1 MYLRSD
7 WSPSPEDLALL
18 EQYLT
23 AEERELFER
32 MDPPDRQHSF
42 KVANLCA
49 RSLDN
54 FPDANRDE
62 IMKAALLHDVGKI
75 GANLDLGFR
84 TCWVLSHKVAPW
96 LMDWLS
102 LHSEH
107 SRPGTFR
114 HKMWLQRTHAH
125 AGAQVLREL
134 GVAETVCKMV
144 EATATRR
151 EPGDPLDWQ
160 IIKAADGDVVLAP
173 GDEKG

>member
-1 MYLRSD
+1 MYLRRD

-18 EQYLT
+18 ERYLT
-23 AEERELFER
+23 PEERELFER
-32 MDPPDRQHSF
+32 MDPPDQQHSF

-54 FPDANRDE
+54 FPDANRDA

-84 TCWVLSHKVAPW
+84 TCWVLSHKLAPW

-107 SRPGTFR
+107 ARPGTFR

-125 AGAQVLREL
+125 SGAQVLREM
-134 GVAETVCKMV
+134 GVAETVCRLV

-151 EPGDPLDWQ
+151 EPGDPLDWR

-173 GDEKG
+173 GDETR